1 MRIAICDDE
10 AFENE
15 TLRRLIGQYAALK
28 DGEIR
33 VDAFTEGKTLLRQP
47 RYDLYFLDYKMEEMD
62 GIEVAKGLRKK
73 FNNAVTICYLT
84 NYDGAAEEII
94 NNRIHA
100 DGFLKKP
107 VDRDLLFEKLDLFYK
122 MSFFTRFELRKANSF
137 ETIYAQDIVYASA
150 DNKRV
155 QLHLADRTET
165 FNYLLRDLE
174 KILQD
179 CGLFYRIHRSYI
191 VNFMYVR
198 RYDSTGVEMEN
209 GDKLPLKSHGFKEK
223 YQDYIFSQ
231 HR

>member
-84 NYDGAAEEII
+84 NFDGA
-94 NNRIHA
+94 
-100 DGFLKKP
+100 P
-107 VDRDLLFEKLDLFYK
+107 
-122 MSFFTRFELRKANSF
+122 
-137 ETIYAQDIVYASA
+137 
-150 DNKRV
+150 
-155 QLHLADRTET
+155 
-165 FNYLLRDLE
+165 
-174 KILQD
+174 
-179 CGLFYRIHRSYI
+179 
-191 VNFMYVR
+191 
-198 RYDSTGVEMEN
+198 
-209 GDKLPLKSHGFKEK
+209 
-223 YQDYIFSQ
+223 
-231 HR
+231 